1 MVGEEITLW
10 MPEIELL
17 NLILY
22 WKISFY
28 FLPTKLLNGVKNP
41 SPMLLVNP
49 SNGQLKP
56 PLVLMKLKSLSE
68 IQKKELVIPWPLMI
82 NIYSK
87 EKFLTKINSRL
98 KVSLLI
104 MLMVQLFLDLT
115 VKTLILVIVLMFGQ
129 ESMLLK
135 LKKPKKNQPL
145 MKMKMDLMLP
155 KIWVV
160 VTVSKEED
168 VKMVLIPIIVFIPH
182 QMLMELT
189 NVQELIIWLK
199 SLKLS
204 FVKSKEIN
212 INV

>member
-1 MVGEEITLW
+1 
-10 MPEIELL
+10 
-17 NLILY
+17 
-22 WKISFY
+22 
-28 FLPTKLLNGVKNP
+28 
-41 SPMLLVNP
+41 
-49 SNGQLKP
+49 
-56 PLVLMKLKSLSE
+56 
-68 IQKKELVIPWPLMI
+68 
-82 NIYSK
+82 
-87 EKFLTKINSRL
+87 
-98 KVSLLI
+98 
-104 MLMVQLFLDLT
+104 
-115 VKTLILVIVLMFGQ
+115 MFGQ